1 MTETRLF
8 EEQDCIRCG
17 VQFGVPIGYTARR
30 REDKQTFYCPN
41 GHSMAYSE
49 SEADR
54 LRTERDRLA
63 QRIAQR
69 DDEIKDKQAEIER
82 QRALNEAAWRR
93 VSAAKGQITKLK
105 NRAAKGVCPCCN
117 RHFTN
122 LERHMHSQHPGFVA
136 EPDASE
142 HVN

>member
-17 VQFGVPIGYTARR
+17 VRFGVPIGYTARR

-82 QRALNEAAWRR
+82 QRALNETAWRR

>member
-1 MTETRLF
+1 
-8 EEQDCIRCG
+8 